1 MPDPNKIALII
12 GVDVYNE
19 EDLEDLPACK
29 KDAKDLYKLLS
40 KNLIIQFSVMVPLLD
55 QSWKKN
61 MDG

>member
-1 MPDPNKIALII
+1 MSDPNKIALII

-40 KNLIIQFSVMVPLLD
+40 K
-55 QSWKKN
+55 KT
-61 MDG
+61 